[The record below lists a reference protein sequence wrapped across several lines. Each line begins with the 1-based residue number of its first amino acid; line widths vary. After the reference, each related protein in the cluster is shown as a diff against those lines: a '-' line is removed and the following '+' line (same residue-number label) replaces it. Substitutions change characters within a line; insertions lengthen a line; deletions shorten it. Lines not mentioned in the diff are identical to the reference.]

1 MNKRQKIKHLQRCN
15 AKHIEARLELSKALN
30 NAIAELKA
38 YKHISQNLAEK
49 LIPLDEACEQLE
61 SENNRLKL
69 ELNKPLL
76 SRLWRWNK

>member
-1 MNKRQKIKHLQRCN
+1 MNKRQKIKHLQALN

-30 NAIAELKA
+30 SAIQEKDIADRRFEGQLSVNKNFCDMIEEL
-38 YKHISQNLAEK
+38 Q
-49 LIPLDEACEQLE
+49 CENE
-61 SENNRLKL
+61 RLNK